1 MVDEEKFY
9 ELRYK
14 FDNYTC
20 VVKFSAMIDGEELR
34 DNLKDFL
41 SGCSWS
47 DDCIKQI
54 FNEIDED
61 CEDEEDL

>member
-14 FDNYTC
+14 FDDYTC
-20 VVKFSAMIDGEELR
+20 VVKFNAMVDGEELR
-34 DNLKDFL
+34 NNLKDFL

-47 DDCIKQI
+47 DYCIKQI
-54 FNEIDED
+54 FNEVDDED
-61 CEDEEDL
+61 CDDEE

>member
-14 FDNYTC
+14 FDDYTC
-20 VVKFSAMIDGEELR
+20 VVKFDAMIDGEELR
-34 DNLKDFL
+34 HNLKDFL
-41 SGCSWS
+41 GGCSWS
-47 DDCIKQI
+47 EYCIKQI

-61 CEDEEDL
+61 EDDEE